1 MLFLK
6 GTRVHVEF
14 LKTKNMIP
22 DIVLKIKSVKRLEER
37 KYSKKSN
44 KKDKR
49 FLFVLRKKGGKF

>member
-1 MLFLK
+1 M
-6 GTRVHVEF
+6 HVEF

-49 FLFVLRKKGGKF
+49 FLFILRKKGGKF